1 MRFAGRILPACTALG
16 LPKLWD
22 QLVTRSR
29 APGSKKAEVWLLCTD
44 AGDFWKLSR
53 LEKSAFSL
61 VRKLGLM

>member
-1 MRFAGRILPACTALG
+1 